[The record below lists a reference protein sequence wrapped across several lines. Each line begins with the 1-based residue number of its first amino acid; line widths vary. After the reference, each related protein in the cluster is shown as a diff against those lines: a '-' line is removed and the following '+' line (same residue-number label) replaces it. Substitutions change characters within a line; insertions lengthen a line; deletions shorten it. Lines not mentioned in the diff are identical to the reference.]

1 MQTSKPLF
9 LDSEMDAV
17 HPSLLERKIVHFD
30 MDAFYASIEIRDD
43 PSLKDRPLVIGG
55 SPNSRGVVCTASYAA
70 RKFGIRS
77 AMPCSQAARLCPTA
91 VFLPPDFPKY
101 QQASREI
108 RAIFAQYTSLIEPLS
123 LDEAYLDVTHNA
135 QGLLATKLAKLM
147 QEQIHE
153 ELKLTGSAGVAPNKL
168 LAKIASDINKPKGLA
183 VILPQ
188 QVRRF
193 MEHLPLRRIHGIGPA
208 SDKRLQQLGLVL
220 CRDVW
225 QRQAGE
231 LEAQL
236 GSMGRWIWERAHGLD
251 DRPVEVER
259 ERKSL
264 GKEDTF
270 PADIL
275 DLDQLIGELRAIARS
290 VAEALQKRS
299 LKGKTITVK
308 CKYAD
313 FNQVTRSQSLPLA
326 TDAVEILQTVA
337 CDLLRQTEAGRRRVR
352 LLGVSVANF
361 EVQAYE
367 PGLLLDEDSE

>member
-1 MQTSKPLF
+1 MQTSKPLS
-9 LDSEMDAV
+9 LDSEIDAV

-43 PSLKDRPLVIGG
+43 PSLKDKPLVIGG
-55 SPNSRGVVCTASYAA
+55 SPNSRGVVCTASYMA

-123 LDEAYLDVTHNA
+123 LDEAYLDVTRNA
-135 QGLLATKLAKLM
+135 QGLFATKLAKLM

-153 ELKLTGSAGVAPNKL
+153 ELNLTGSAGVAPNKL

-208 SDKRLQQLGLVL
+208 SDKRLQQLGLIL

-225 QRQAGE
+225 QREPGE
-231 LEAQL
+231 LEVQL

-270 PADIL
+270 QTDIL

-290 VAEALQKRS
+290 VAESLQKRS

-326 TDAVEILQTVA
+326 TDAAEILETVA

-361 EVQAYE
+361 EVQAHE
-367 PGLLLDEDSE
+367 PGLLLDEDF